1 MTPLLALFI
10 AYLLG
15 AIPFGYLLVRL
26 TTGSDVRASGS
37 GNIGATNVL
46 RTTGRAAG
54 IATLLLDIAKGYAA
68 VWIAGR
74 LTGGEP
80 IWMSLAALAV
90 MAGHAFPVFLG
101 FKGGKAVATF
111 IGAFL
116 CLTPLALVCVLV
128 VFLVVV
134 AWSRH
139 ISLGSICAAA
149 TFPLAVW
156 IVQHPQ
162 LPVFFASLIAGV
174 FVIGR
179 HRDNIRRLHEG
190 TEHSFSFNARSGTTH

>member
-1 MTPLLALFI
+1 MTGLLALLI

-15 AIPFGYLLVRL
+15 AIPFGYLLVRYS
-26 TTGSDVRASGS
+26 TGADVRKSGS

-46 RTTGRAAG
+46 RTAGRGAG
-54 IATLLLDIAKGYAA
+54 VVTLLLDIAKGYAA

-74 LTGGEP
+74 LTGQDP
-80 IWMSLAALAV
+80 VWMSLAALAV

-101 FKGGKAVATF
+101 FKGGKAVASF

-116 CLTPLALVCVLV
+116 YLTPLALVCVLL
-128 VFLVVV
+128 VFTGVV
-134 AWSRH
+134 AWSRY

-156 IVQHPQ
+156 IVQHPP
-162 LPVFFASLIAGV
+162 LPVFFASIVASA
-174 FVIGR
+174 FVVSQ
-179 HRDNIRRLHEG
+179 HRENIRRLHRG
-190 TEHSFSFNARSGTTH
+190 TEHRFRFGNPR

>member
-1 MTPLLALFI
+1 MTPLFALLI

-26 TTGSDVRASGS
+26 TTGADVRSSGS

-74 LTGGEP
+74 LTGDQP
-80 IWMSLAALAV
+80 IWTSLAALAV

-101 FKGGKAVATF
+101 FKGGKAVASF

-116 CLTPLALVCVLV
+116 RLTPLALVCVLV

-134 AWSRH
+134 AWSRY

-162 LPVFFASLIAGV
+162 LPVFFASLIAGA
-174 FVIGR
+174 FVVYR
-179 HRDNIRRLHEG
+179 HRENIQRLNTG
-190 TEHSFSFNARSGTTH
+190 TEHPFTFGSPSGTAR